1 MNTQTVN
8 AKNIRIIFLGTPE
21 FAAYSLEALAA
32 EGYNIVAAVTAPD
45 KPAGRGQQIQKSAVK
60 ISAEKYNIPVLQ
72 PEKLKSQEF
81 IDQLRGLNPDLMIVV
96 AFRMLPE
103 VVWTMPKMGTFN
115 LHASLLPDYRG
126 AAPIN
131 WAIINGETKTGIT
144 TFFLRHEIDT
154 GNIIFREKIQ
164 IGENENAGSLHDR
177 MMVAGAG
184 LIRKTVDAIAAGNA
198 PSIDQRSLI
207 TEGTQPKEAPKLFR
221 ETSRINWSNDGNSI
235 RNHIRGLSPYPGA
248 WTEMVHGDEQPVAVK
263 IYAARFI
270 HAAHQVQIGTVTDD
284 FQVAVKDGWIIIEEI
299 QVPGKKR
306 LPVSEFLKGFKRNGI
321 IRFQ

>member
-1 MNTQTVN
+1 MNS
-8 AKNIRIIFLGTPE
+8 KHIRIIFLGTPE
-21 FAAYSLEALAA
+21 FAAHSLESLAA
-32 EGYNIVAAVTAPD
+32 HGYNIVAAVTAPD

-81 IDQLRGLNPDLMIVV
+81 IDQLRELNPDLMIVV

-103 VVWTMPKMGTFN
+103 VVWNMPKMGTFN

-154 GNIIFREKIQ
+154 GNIIFQEEIE

-177 MMVAGAG
+177 MMIAGAD
-184 LIRKTVDAIAAGNA
+184 LICKTVDAIAIGNA

-207 TEGTQPKEAPKLFR
+207 KEGKLPKEAPKLFR
-221 ETSRINWSNDGNSI
+221 ETSRINWSSEGNSI

-248 WTEMVHGDEQPVAVK
+248 WTEMKNGDEPAVAVK
-263 IYAARFI
+263 IFSAKFSNAN
-270 HAAHQVQIGTVTDD
+270 HQLPIGTVTDD
-284 FQVAVKDGWIIIEEI
+284 FSVAVKDGWIKVEEI

-306 LPVSEFLKGFKRNGI
+306 LSISEFLKGFKKI
-321 IRFQ
+321 ATLQFQ

>member
-1 MNTQTVN
+1 MNS
-8 AKNIRIIFLGTPE
+8 KHIRIIFLGTPE
-21 FAAYSLEALAA
+21 FAAHSLESLAA
-32 EGYNIVAAVTAPD
+32 DGYNIVAAVTAPD

-60 ISAEKYNIPVLQ
+60 ISGEKYNIPVLQ

-81 IDQLRGLNPDLMIVV
+81 IDQLRKLNPDLMIVV

-103 VVWTMPKMGTFN
+103 VVWNMPKMGTFN

-154 GNIIFREKIQ
+154 GNIIFQEEIE

-177 MMVAGAG
+177 MMIAGAG

-207 TEGTQPKEAPKLFR
+207 KEGKLPKEAPKLFR
-221 ETSRINWSNDGNSI
+221 ETSRINWSDDGNSI

-248 WTEMVHGDEQPVAVK
+248 WTEMKNGEEPAVAVK
-263 IYAARFI
+263 IFSAKFSNAN
-270 HAAHQVQIGTVTDD
+270 HQLPIGTVTDD
-284 FQVAVKDGWIIIEEI
+284 FSVAVKNGWIQVEEI

-306 LPVSEFLKGFKRNGI
+306 LNISEFLKGFKKNATLQ
-321 IRFQ
+321 FQ

>member
-1 MNTQTVN
+1 MN
-8 AKNIRIIFLGTPE
+8 AKQIRIIFLGTPE
-21 FAAYSLEALAA
+21 FAAHSLEALAA
-32 EGYNIVAAVTAPD
+32 EGYNIVGVVTAPD
-45 KPAGRGQQIQKSAVK
+45 KPSGRGQQIQKSAVK

-81 IDQLRGLNPDLMIVV
+81 IEQLRDLNPDLMIVV

-131 WAIINGETKTGIT
+131 WAIINGEKKTGIT
-144 TFFLRHEIDT
+144 TFFLKQEIDT
-154 GNIIFREKIQ
+154 GNIIFREEIE

-177 MMVAGAG
+177 MMVAGAT
-184 LIRKTVDAIAAGNA
+184 LIRKTVDAIAQGNA

-207 TEGTQPKEAPKLFR
+207 AAGTLPKEAPKLFR
-221 ETSRINWSNDGNSI
+221 ETSRINWSSDGNSI

-248 WTEMVHGDEQPVAVK
+248 WTEMYNGDEPALAVK
-263 IYAARFI
+263 IFTAKFSNAI
-270 HAAHQVQIGTVTDD
+270 HHLPIGTVTDD
-284 FQVAVKDGWIIIEEI
+284 FHVAVKDGWIAIEEI

-306 LPVSEFLKGFKRNGI
+306 LSISEFLKGFKKNGKLQ
-321 IRFQ
+321 FQ

>member
-1 MNTQTVN
+1 
-8 AKNIRIIFLGTPE
+8 
-21 FAAYSLEALAA
+21 
-32 EGYNIVAAVTAPD
+32 
-45 KPAGRGQQIQKSAVK
+45 
-60 ISAEKYNIPVLQ
+60 VLQ

-81 IDQLRGLNPDLMIVV
+81 IDQLRQLNPDLMIVV

-154 GNIIFREKIQ
+154 GNIIFRAEIE
-164 IGENENAGSLHDR
+164 IGEDENAGSLHDR
-177 MMVAGAG
+177 MMIAGAG
-184 LIRKTVDAIAAGNA
+184 LIRKTVDAIAKNNA
-198 PSIDQRSLI
+198 PSIDQHSLLAA
-207 TEGTQPKEAPKLFR
+207 GTQPKEAPKLFR

-248 WTEMVHGDEQPVAVK
+248 WTEMKNGDDAAVAVK
-263 IYAARFI
+263 IFSAKFSTAN
-270 HAAHQVQIGTVTDD
+270 HQLQIGTVTDE
-284 FQVAVKDGWIIIEEI
+284 FHVAVKDGWIAIEEI

-306 LPVSEFLKGFKRNGI
+306 LGISEFLKGFKKNGKLQ
-321 IRFQ
+321 FQ

>member
-1 MNTQTVN
+1 MNS
-8 AKNIRIIFLGTPE
+8 KHIRIIFLGTPE
-21 FAAYSLEALAA
+21 FAAHSLEALAGD
-32 EGYNIVAAVTAPD
+32 GYNIIAAVTAPD

-72 PEKLKSQEF
+72 PEKLKSPDF
-81 IDQLRGLNPDLMIVV
+81 VDQLRELNPDLMIVV

-103 VVWTMPKMGTFN
+103 VVWTLPRMGTFN

-154 GNIIFREKIQ
+154 GNIIFREEIE
-164 IGENENAGSLHDR
+164 IGEDENAGSLHDR
-177 MMVAGAG
+177 MMIAGAD
-184 LIRKTVDAIAAGNA
+184 LIRKTVDAIAIGNA

-207 TEGTQPKEAPKLFR
+207 KEGKLPKEAPKLFR

-248 WTEMVHGDEQPVAVK
+248 WTEMKNGEEPAVAVK
-263 IYAARFI
+263 IFSAKFSNAN
-270 HAAHQVQIGTVTDD
+270 HQLPIGTVTDD
-284 FQVAVKDGWIIIEEI
+284 FSVAVKDGWIQVEEI

-306 LPVSEFLKGFKRNGI
+306 LTISEFLKGFKKNATLQ
-321 IRFQ
+321 FQ

>member
-1 MNTQTVN
+1 MN
-8 AKNIRIIFLGTPE
+8 AKDIRIIFLGTPE

-45 KPAGRGQQIQKSAVK
+45 KPAGRGQQIQKSALK

-72 PEKLKSQEF
+72 PEKLKSPEF
-81 IDQLRGLNPDLMIVV
+81 IDQLRELNPDLMIVV

-154 GNIIFREKIQ
+154 GNIIFREEIE
-164 IGENENAGSLHDR
+164 IGEDENAGLLHDR
-177 MMVAGAG
+177 MMFAGAG
-184 LIRKTVDAIAAGNA
+184 LIRKTVDAIAQNNA

-207 TEGTQPKEAPKLFR
+207 AAGTLPKEAPKLFR
-221 ETSRINWSNDGNSI
+221 DTSRINWNSDGNSI

-248 WTEMVHGDEQPVAVK
+248 WTEMKNGDEPAVAVK
-263 IYAARFI
+263 IFSAKFSNAN
-270 HAAHQVQIGTVTDD
+270 HNLPIGTVTDE
-284 FQVAVKDGWIIIEEI
+284 FHVAVKDGWIAIEEI

-306 LPVSEFLKGFKRNGI
+306 LGISEFLKGFKRNGTL
-321 IRFQ
+321 RFQ

>member
-1 MNTQTVN
+1 MN
-8 AKNIRIIFLGTPE
+8 AKDIRIIFLGTPE

-32 EGYNIVAAVTAPD
+32 DGYNIVAAVTAPD
-45 KPAGRGQQIQKSAVK
+45 KPAGRGQQIQNSAVK

-81 IDQLRGLNPDLMIVV
+81 IDQLRQLNPDLMIVV

-154 GNIIFREKIQ
+154 GNIIFRAEIE
-164 IGENENAGSLHDR
+164 IGEDENAGSLHDR
-177 MMVAGAG
+177 MMIAGAG
-184 LIRKTVDAIAAGNA
+184 LIRKTVEAIAKNNA
-198 PSIDQRSLI
+198 PSIDQHSLI
-207 TEGTQPKEAPKLFR
+207 AAGTQPKEAPKIFR

-248 WTEMVHGDEQPVAVK
+248 WTEMKNGDDDAVAVK
-263 IYAARFI
+263 IFSAKFSTAN
-270 HAAHQVQIGTVTDD
+270 HQLQIGTVTDE
-284 FQVAVKDGWIIIEEI
+284 FHVAVIDGWIAIEEI

-306 LPVSEFLKGFKRNGI
+306 LGISEFLKGFKKNGTLQ
-321 IRFQ
+321 FQ